1 MQICPKKNED
11 VFQQLYQ
18 YDFFAVSTDK
28 KYSKR
33 PRVSTERFKNI
44 GEKFA
49 KYINLFIQ
57 VWSRRLLCLFY
68 S

>member
-11 VFQQLYQ
+11 VFQQLHQ
-18 YDFFAVSTDK
+18 YDFFAVSKDK
-28 KYSKR
+28 KYSKK
-33 PRVSTERFKNI
+33 PRVSTERFKNF

-57 VWSRRLLCLFY
+57 L
-68 S
+68 